1 MVYLDTEIIA
11 MKRLIILT
19 LFIAALV
26 LDSTAQSAKVD
37 FSQKP
42 PNIDSLL
49 PKILAEKNDS
59 ARYYLAMSA
68 LTISET
74 NPVEDMHN
82 SEIILRHGQK
92 YNDLVCQVLGYCCL
106 CYDYI
111 AFGNKIKSLE
121 YGIKAN
127 QTAEKSKD
135 DRLKT
140 FAKAMLALTYLT
152 MGDFEKAVS
161 YNKDAIEAGSRYDTD
176 IIYVCAVNDMGTIYL
191 AMGKIDS
198 ALIYTQKAYELAVK
212 SGISYWLTSTYL
224 QFGSIHAAMKN
235 SSLALN
241 YWNLALDEAKRIG
254 SPKFASTAYNAIA
267 QFYYTANQKDS
278 AKVYAT
284 KAITSVTNTAFYT
297 LNVEPAK
304 LLLNIYKDSNI
315 DSAFKY
321 SEIHRAATDSLFN
334 VRTLQQAQLM
344 AVEEEARIA
353 ETKMEE
359 EKAEE
364 ARKENLEYTFIALG
378 IVSFF
383 MVFILFS
390 RRHITST
397 NVIKFL
403 SVASLLIVFEFLNLL
418 IHPVLEKITHHSPLL
433 MLLSLVGLA
442 AIIIPF
448 HHKLEHWAV
457 NKLIENNKRARLADA
472 KRTIEQLGV

>member
-1 MVYLDTEIIA
+1 MKKIICIVF
-11 MKRLIILT
+11 LVGG
-19 LFIAALV
+19 LFNLCI
-26 LDSTAQSAKVD
+26 AQSAKID

-42 PNIDSLL
+42 PNIDSLI
-49 PKILAEKNDS
+49 PKIKAEKNDS

-82 SEIILRHGQK
+82 SEIILLHGQK
-92 YNDLVCQVLGYCCL
+92 NNDLVCQVLGYCCL

-121 YGIKAN
+121 FGIKAN
-127 QTAEKSKD
+127 QAAEKSKN

-161 YNKDAIEAGSRYDTD
+161 YNKDAIEAGTKYDTD

-212 SGISYWLTSTYL
+212 SGINYWLTSTYL

-241 YWNLALDEAKRIG
+241 YWNLALEEAKRIG

-267 QFYYTANQKDS
+267 QYYFNSNQKDS
-278 AKVYAT
+278 AKLYAT

-304 LLLNIYKDSNI
+304 LLLNIYHDSNV

-321 SEIHRAATDSLFN
+321 SEIYRTTNDSLFN
-334 VRTLQQAQLM
+334 IRTLQQAQLM

-353 ETKMEE
+353 ELKMVEEKEE
-359 EKAEE
+359 EAH
-364 ARKENLEYTFIALG
+364 KENLEYTFIALG

-383 MVFILFS
+383 MLFILFS
-390 RRHITST
+390 RKHITNT

-403 SVASLLIVFEFLNLL
+403 SVVSLLIVFEFLNLL

-433 MLLSLVGLA
+433 MLLSLVALA

-448 HHKLEHWAV
+448 HHKIEHWAV
-457 NKLIENNKRARLADA
+457 NKLIENNKRARLAAA
-472 KRTIEQLGV
+472 KRTIEQLEV

>member
-1 MVYLDTEIIA
+1 
-11 MKRLIILT
+11 MKKFFFL
-19 LFIAALV
+19 AL
-26 LDSTAQSAKVD
+26 LLGCFLSYANAQSAKVD

-49 PKILAEKNDS
+49 PKIAAETDDS

-82 SEIILRHGQK
+82 SEIILLHGQK
-92 YNDLVCQVLGYCCL
+92 NNDVVCQVLGYCCL

-121 YGIKAN
+121 FGIKAN
-127 QTAEKSKD
+127 QLAEKSKN

-161 YNKDAIEAGSRYDTD
+161 YNKAAIEAGTRYDTD

-198 ALIYTQKAYELAVK
+198 ALIYTQKAYELAIK
-212 SGISYWLTSTYL
+212 SGINYWLTSTYL

-235 SSLALN
+235 SGLALN
-241 YWNLALDEAKRIG
+241 YWNLALEEAKRIG

-267 QFYYTANQKDS
+267 QFYYTSNQKDS
-278 AKVYAT
+278 AKHYAT

-304 LLLNIYKDSNI
+304 LLLNIYHDSNI

-321 SEIHRAATDSLFN
+321 SEIYRKATDSLFN
-334 VRTLQQAQLM
+334 IRTLQQAQLM

-353 ETKMEE
+353 ESRLEE
-359 EKAEE
+359 EKEE
-364 ARKENLEYTFIALG
+364 ESRKQNLEYTFIALG
-378 IVSFF
+378 ILSFF
-383 MVFILFS
+383 MFFILFS
-390 RRHITST
+390 RKHITNP

-403 SVASLLIVFEFLNLL
+403 SVASLLIVFEFINLL
-418 IHPVLEKITHHSPLL
+418 IHPLLEKATHHSPIL
-433 MLLSLVGLA
+433 MLLSLVAIA

-457 NKLIENNKRARLADA
+457 NKLIENNKRARLEAA
-472 KRTIEQLGV
+472 KRTIEELGV